1 MHSLIG
7 IDQPS
12 IVTELSSGLC
22 KNGSNLGDS
31 NMVRLGNYFTTI
43 LMVEYEG
50 INFFFNNI
58 IKSVCFTLNLDSH
71 LVQAQDRNPKYFE
84 PDVRISLFAENRMD
98 TVEGVTVFLLIRD

>member
-12 IVTELSSGLC
+12 IVTKLSSGLC

-31 NMVRLGNYFTTI
+31 NMGRLGNYFTII

-50 INFFFNNI
+50 SNFFFNSI
-58 IKSVCFTLNLDSH
+58 ITS
-71 LVQAQDRNPKYFE
+71 
-84 PDVRISLFAENRMD
+84 
-98 TVEGVTVFLLIRD
+98 VFLL